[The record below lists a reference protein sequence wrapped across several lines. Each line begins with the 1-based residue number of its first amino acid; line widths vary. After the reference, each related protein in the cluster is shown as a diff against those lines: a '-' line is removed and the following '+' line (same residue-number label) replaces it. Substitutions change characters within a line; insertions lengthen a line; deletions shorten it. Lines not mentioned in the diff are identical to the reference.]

1 MDTKRLDLN
10 LLVTLETLLVEQNV
24 TRAAAR
30 LHLSQPAVSAQL
42 NRLRHEFDDPLLI
55 PAQRGM
61 TPTAKA
67 MELID
72 PLRQSLDQVRATVA
86 SHRNFD
92 PAKAKLTFSIACTD
106 YLQAAVIKPLVV
118 KLRAQAPGVR
128 VAIRNLNLPN
138 LEAQM
143 ARGDVDLALM
153 TPEAGPPSLR
163 ARHLFD
169 ERYVLIGRR
178 QHPRLR
184 EGITAAEFAQLEQV
198 IVSLDGGGF
207 VTPIDSALA
216 ALGHRRNAV
225 LSAASFLFVP
235 EIVSSSDFVALVPE
249 RLVRDR
255 SDKLKVIDCPFP
267 VEGFAVG
274 MVWHERVHGHGGQR
288 WIRDEIVSLVA
299 QQSSDKSHEESTF
312 RKHRPTSNAGSKSR
326 ARRRTR
332 PRKTV

>member
-24 TRAAAR
+24 TKAAAR
-30 LHLSQPAVSAQL
+30 LNLSQPAVSAQL

-67 MELID
+67 MELLD
-72 PLRQSLDQVRATVA
+72 PLRQALDQVRATVV

-92 PAKAKLTFSIACTD
+92 PAQAKLTVSIACTD
-106 YLQAAVIKPLVV
+106 YLQAVVV
-118 KLRAQAPGVR
+118 KPFVVELRMRAPAVR
-128 VAIRNLNLPN
+128 VALRNLDVPQLD
-138 LEAQM
+138 AQM

-153 TPEAGPPSLR
+153 TPQAASPSLR
-163 ARHLFD
+163 TRHLFN

-178 QHPRLR
+178 KHPRLR
-184 EGITAAEFAQLEQV
+184 EGITVEEFVEMDQV

-207 VTPIDSALA
+207 VTPVDRVLA
-216 ALGHRRNAV
+216 DLGHRRNAV

-235 EIVSSSDFVALVPE
+235 EIVSYSDLVALVPE

-255 SDKLKVIDCPFP
+255 ADKLMVIDCPFP

-274 MVWHERVHGHGGQR
+274 MVWHERCHGHGGQR
-288 WIRDEIVSLVA
+288 WIREAIVSLMA
-299 QQSSDKSHEESTF
+299 HT
-312 RKHRPTSNAGSKSR
+312 
-326 ARRRTR
+326 
-332 PRKTV
+332 

>member
-24 TRAAAR
+24 TKAAAR

-67 MELID
+67 MELLE
-72 PLRQSLDQVRATVA
+72 PLRQALDQVRATVA

-92 PAKAKLTFSIACTD
+92 PAKARLTFAIACTD
-106 YLQAAVIKPLVV
+106 YLQAAVVKPLAVE
-118 KLRAQAPGVR
+118 LRTRAPGIR
-128 VAIRNLNLPN
+128 VALRNLDVPQ

-153 TPEAGPPSLR
+153 TPQAAPPSLR
-163 ARHLFD
+163 TRHLFD

-178 QHPRLR
+178 KHPRLR
-184 EGITAAEFAQLEQV
+184 DEITVAQFAKLEQV

-207 VTPIDSALA
+207 VTPVDSALA

-235 EIVSSSDFVALVPE
+235 EIVSHSDFVALVPE

-255 SDKLKVIDCPFP
+255 ANKLKVMDCPFP

-274 MVWHERVHGHGGQR
+274 MVWHERSHGHSGQR
-288 WIRDEIVSLVA
+288 WIREAIVSVI
-299 QQSSDKSHEESTF
+299 
-312 RKHRPTSNAGSKSR
+312 NA
-326 ARRRTR
+326 
-332 PRKTV
+332 

>member
-1 MDTKRLDLN
+1 MDSKRLNLD

-67 MELID
+67 MELLD
-72 PLRQSLDQVRATVA
+72 PLRQALDQVRATVA
-86 SHRNFD
+86 THKNFD
-92 PAKAKLTFSIACTD
+92 PAKAKLTVVIACTD
-106 YLQAAVIKPLVV
+106 YLQAAVIKPLVL
-118 KLRAQAPGVR
+118 KLRMRAPGVR
-128 VAIRNLNLPN
+128 VALRNLDMPQ
-138 LEAQM
+138 LETQM

-153 TPEAGPPSLR
+153 TPQAAPLSLR
-163 ARHLFD
+163 SRHLFD

-178 QHPRLR
+178 KHPRLR
-184 EGITAAEFAQLEQV
+184 NGITVEEFAQLEHV
-198 IVSLDGGGF
+198 VVSLDGGGF
-207 VTPIDSALA
+207 VTPVDNALT

-235 EIVSSSDFVALVPE
+235 EIVSHSDFVALVPE

-255 SDKLKVIDCPFP
+255 ADKLKVMDCPFP

-274 MVWHERVHGHGGQR
+274 MVWHERSHGHSGQR
-288 WIRDEIVSLVA
+288 WIREAIVSVIN
-299 QQSSDKSHEESTF
+299 T
-312 RKHRPTSNAGSKSR
+312 
-326 ARRRTR
+326 
-332 PRKTV
+332 

>member
-1 MDTKRLDLN
+1 MDSKRINLD

-67 MELID
+67 MELLD
-72 PLRQSLDQVRATVA
+72 PLRQALDQVRATVA
-86 SHRNFD
+86 THKNFD
-92 PAKAKLTFSIACTD
+92 PAKAKLTVAIACTD
-106 YLQAAVIKPLVV
+106 YLQAAVIKPLVL
-118 KLRAQAPGVR
+118 KLRMRAPGVR
-128 VAIRNLNLPN
+128 VALRNLDMRQ
-138 LEAQM
+138 LETQM

-153 TPEAGPPSLR
+153 TPQAAPLSLR
-163 ARHLFD
+163 SRHLFD

-178 QHPRLR
+178 KHPRLR
-184 EGITAAEFAQLEQV
+184 NGITVEEFAQLEHV
-198 IVSLDGGGF
+198 VVSLDGGGF
-207 VTPIDSALA
+207 VTPVDNALT

-235 EIVSSSDFVALVPE
+235 EIVSHSDFVALVPE

-255 SDKLKVIDCPFP
+255 ADKLKVMDCPFP

-274 MVWHERVHGHGGQR
+274 MVWHERSHGHSGQR
-288 WIRDEIVSLVA
+288 WIREAIVSVIN
-299 QQSSDKSHEESTF
+299 T
-312 RKHRPTSNAGSKSR
+312 
-326 ARRRTR
+326 
-332 PRKTV
+332 